1 MKLAI
6 NRLTLL
12 LLLTISLI
20 NSPQGSSAQNN
31 IVGGGCDGCELMY
44 IDMPSNI
51 SPVSY
56 SPAWNS
62 GNQKLLI
69 TGKILQNDGVTPAK
83 DVIVYYWQT
92 DENGHYKNQ
101 NNLNK
106 KVIRHGYIR
115 GWVKSDIDGNYS
127 IYTVKPKAYTNRSQ
141 PAHIHLSI
149 KEPNIADEYY
159 VDKLVFNYDP
169 LLTTAERKKFKNR
182 GGSGLLRTLISKD
195 MTIAEH
201 NIILGL
207 NIPNY
212 PVDDTS
218 IQSGLKIGGNFPSIT
233 PYHAWGPDKG
243 TKTCPVC
250 RYGRHFGIM
259 YFVNNVQSQEIKNW
273 LLELEKQSKIR
284 DQHLKVYLIYANEI
298 DYSFDKRKKEL
309 KDLGKELN
317 LKKVA
322 LTFVP
327 SFNDKQSDVHL
338 TKINPET
345 NNTFIVFKNR
355 SIIGKFL
362 NLEAV
367 QENFLKIN
375 QLLDANHGK
384 YSELPINK
392 KW

>member
-1 MKLAI
+1 MKL
-6 NRLTLL
+6 TLSRFAVL

-20 NSPQGSSAQNN
+20 SSAQENL
-31 IVGGGCDGCELMY
+31 VGGGCDGCELMY

-69 TGKILQNDGVTPAK
+69 TGKILQNDGVTPANN
-83 DVIVYYWQT
+83 VLVYYWQT
-92 DENGHYKNQ
+92 DENGDYKNKSG
-101 NNLNK
+101 LNK
-106 KVIRHGYIR
+106 KAIRHGYIR
-115 GWVKSDIDGNYS
+115 GWVKSDVDGNYS
-127 IYTVKPKAYTNRSQ
+127 IYTIKPKAYRNKSQ
-141 PAHIHLSI
+141 PAHIHLSV
-149 KEPNIADEYY
+149 KEPNITDEYY

-169 LLTTAERKKFKNR
+169 LLTTAERKKAKNR
-182 GGSGLLRTLISKD
+182 GGSGLLRTMVSED
-195 MTIAEH
+195 MIIAEH

-218 IQSGLKIGGNFPSIT
+218 IQLGLMIGENFPSIT

-250 RYGRHFGIM
+250 KYGRHFGIM
-259 YFVNNVQSQEIKNW
+259 YFVNNIQSQKIKDW

-284 DQHLKVYLIYANEI
+284 GRFLKVYLIYANETN
-298 DYSFDKRKKEL
+298 YSFDKRKKEL
-309 KDLGKELN
+309 EDLGKELK
-317 LKKVA
+317 LKEIA

-327 SFNDKQSDVHL
+327 SFNDKPSDVYL
-338 TKINPET
+338 TKIDPIAT
-345 NNTFIVFKNR
+345 NTNITIIVFKNR

-367 QENFLKIN
+367 QENFVKIN
-375 QLLDANHGK
+375 QLLNENQGK
-384 YSELPINK
+384 YSLLPIDTRKN
-392 KW
+392 